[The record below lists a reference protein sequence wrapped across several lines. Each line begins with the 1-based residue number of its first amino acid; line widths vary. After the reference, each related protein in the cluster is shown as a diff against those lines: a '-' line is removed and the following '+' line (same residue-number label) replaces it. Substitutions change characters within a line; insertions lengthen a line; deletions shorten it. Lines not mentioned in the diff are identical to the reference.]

1 MSLTERLLSPIVQVR
16 TEERPTALLMF
27 AYSFLAMTAYNIVQ
41 PLVRSTFISTFGADN
56 VPYVIFTAG
65 LLIGLI
71 MQIYGWLVARLPKR
85 RALPISL
92 AGMAGL
98 LVAFW
103 LLFQTGQSWVP
114 VAFYF
119 LGLILGTLLLS
130 QFWTLANDIY
140 DPRQAKRLFGFIG
153 GGAALG
159 GMAGAGLTVVIAGR
173 GGTDSLPLWS
183 AAALALSVAVVSA
196 VIRTERPGG
205 APSEPSDKEE
215 GGSGMAALRLL
226 GQSAHLRLIAV
237 LISLAAFGGVIIDQ
251 QLSMAAEAFM
261 GRGETDA
268 ITSLLATV
276 RFSLSAASFVIQVW
290 VVRYIYRFLGIGVAL
305 ILLPLGLGLTGVFV
319 LLNATLF
326 APALASVV
334 DRSLRYSVDRTT
346 REIFFLP
353 LPSSTKRQTKEFLD
367 VTVDRFARG
376 TAGLL
381 LLLLI
386 KPWGLALSWAQLSY
400 VVLTLVAIWSAL
412 TVVVRRRYV
421 ATVRKGL
428 EGQHVKPADVRLDV
442 ADLTTVETLLQELAH
457 PDEHRVLYAIDV
469 LDSLDKQNL
478 VTPLLL
484 HHESPAVRTRALTV
498 LRAAPKAV
506 AQRSLPMIQRMIGDD
521 SPEVRTAAI
530 ATLASIRGEDAAELA
545 RPLLMDR
552 SPKIVATAAVALVAS
567 DRPEDVA
574 AGEATLSALATDT
587 RESSSP
593 ARRYLAGALR
603 HVESRRCRRVLIPLL
618 HDPSLE
624 VAEEAMRSVRDLH
637 PLDIL
642 FVPTLISLLGHRR
655 LKGGARDTLVG
666 YGETVLTM
674 LGHFLRDPREDL
686 WVRRHIPATIARIPC
701 QQAMD
706 ILIDALEER
715 DGFLRYKVMSGLEK
729 MRRDHPALTL
739 QRGPIETL
747 ALKEGFTYFRCL
759 MRHHDLFVRAAAST
773 EALLARAL
781 EEKIGRSV
789 DRIYRLLALLYPWRD
804 VADARWAAE
813 HGDARARARA
823 FEYLDNILA
832 GNLRKR
838 LMPALEDLPV
848 QEKVQRGHVILK
860 TRARDVEETLL
871 DLINDEDEVIAAAAT
886 DLVRE
891 RQEWSL
897 VGDVEHVLAHRNVK
911 DQYLFEAASWTL
923 AAYRLPED
931 RRRALWL
938 EPLPAVVLAN
948 RLRDLPMFALVGV
961 DELLRIA
968 RTGRQARYDAGET
981 LFRVG
986 VVPDTVHVLLDGK
999 LAAAGRRT
1007 GTSQIAP
1014 PATLGFEEV
1023 LEGRPLAA
1031 TIRTVETTVTLSL
1044 TSDEFRTMLADNGDL
1059 VQGFF
1064 RTLAERSTARVPPI
1078 VRGTPD
1084 DEISHPAAGQLTPI
1098 QKVLALQRIPVFSKI
1113 SGEEMLHLAS
1123 IARQVPLETGQ
1134 TLSDET
1140 DPPVL
1145 CMVLSGELALYA
1157 SRGDQQPLIARR
1169 GDVLG
1174 IYETLA
1180 GTQGGAVGRDPLR
1193 LVVGREGSALKIEG
1207 EDLFDLLGQRP
1218 DLLQQLFSALF
1229 QGRATGV

>member
-16 TEERPTALLMF
+16 TEERTTALLMF

-41 PLVRSTFISTFGADN
+41 PLVRSTFISTFGAEN
-56 VPYVIFTAG
+56 VPWVIFLAG

-71 MQIYGWLVARLPKR
+71 MQIDGSLVARLPKR

-103 LLFQTGQSWVP
+103 LLLQTGQRWVSVP
-114 VAFYF
+114 FYF

-159 GMAGAGLTVVIAGR
+159 GMAGAGLTVVIAER
-173 GGTDSLPLWS
+173 GGTHSLPLWS

-196 VIRTERPGG
+196 VIWTERPGG
-205 APSEPSDKEE
+205 APSERSGEEE
-215 GGSGMAALRLL
+215 GRGGMAALRLL
-226 GQSAHLRLIAV
+226 WQSAHLRLMAV

-251 QLSMAAEAFM
+251 QLSMAAEAFN

-268 ITSLLATV
+268 ITSFLATV

-290 VVRYIYRFLGIGVAL
+290 VVRYICRFLGIGVAL
-305 ILLPLGLGLTGVFV
+305 ILLPLGLGLTGLFI

-421 ATVRKGL
+421 ATVRTGL
-428 EGQHVKPADVRLDV
+428 ESQHVKPADVRLDV
-442 ADLTTVETLLQELAH
+442 ADLTAVETLLQELAH

-498 LRAAPKAV
+498 LRAAPRAV

-567 DRPEDVA
+567 ERPEDVA

-603 HVESRRCRRVLIPLL
+603 HVDSRRCQHLLIPLL

-624 VAEEAMRSVRDLH
+624 VAEEAMRSVRELH

-674 LGHFLRDPREDL
+674 LGHFLRDPQEDL

-701 QQAMD
+701 QRAMD

-739 QRGPIETL
+739 QRGPIEAL

-759 MRHHDLFVRAAAST
+759 MRHHDLFVRAAVST
-773 EALLARAL
+773 EALLATAL

-789 DRIYRLLALLYPWRD
+789 DRIYRLLALLYPWKD
-804 VADARWAAE
+804 IAAARWAVE
-813 HGDARARARA
+813 HGTPGRA
-823 FEYLDNILA
+823 
-832 GNLRKR
+832 
-838 LMPALEDLPV
+838 PAPSS
-848 QEKVQRGHVILK
+848 IS
-860 TRARDVEETLL
+860 TT
-871 DLINDEDEVIAAAAT
+871 
-886 DLVRE
+886 
-891 RQEWSL
+891 
-897 VGDVEHVLAHRNVK
+897 
-911 DQYLFEAASWTL
+911 SW
-923 AAYRLPED
+923 
-931 RRRALWL
+931 
-938 EPLPAVVLAN
+938 
-948 RLRDLPMFALVGV
+948 
-961 DELLRIA
+961 
-968 RTGRQARYDAGET
+968 
-981 LFRVG
+981 
-986 VVPDTVHVLLDGK
+986 
-999 LAAAGRRT
+999 
-1007 GTSQIAP
+1007 
-1014 PATLGFEEV
+1014 
-1023 LEGRPLAA
+1023 
-1031 TIRTVETTVTLSL
+1031 
-1044 TSDEFRTMLADNGDL
+1044 
-1059 VQGFF
+1059 
-1064 RTLAERSTARVPPI
+1064 
-1078 VRGTPD
+1078 
-1084 DEISHPAAGQLTPI
+1084 PAAC
-1098 QKVLALQRIPVFSKI
+1098 A
-1113 SGEEMLHLAS
+1113 SG
-1123 IARQVPLETGQ
+1123 
-1134 TLSDET
+1134 
-1140 DPPVL
+1140 
-1145 CMVLSGELALYA
+1145 
-1157 SRGDQQPLIARR
+1157 
-1169 GDVLG
+1169 
-1174 IYETLA
+1174 
-1180 GTQGGAVGRDPLR
+1180 
-1193 LVVGREGSALKIEG
+1193 
-1207 EDLFDLLGQRP
+1207 
-1218 DLLQQLFSALF
+1218 
-1229 QGRATGV
+1229 

>member
-16 TEERPTALLMF
+16 TEERTTALLMF

-56 VPYVIFTAG
+56 VPYVIFAAG
-65 LLIGLI
+65 LLIGLL

-103 LLFQTGQSWVP
+103 LLFQTGQPWVS

-130 QFWTLANDIY
+130 QFWTLANNIY

-159 GMAGAGLTVVIAGR
+159 GMAGAGLTVVIAER

-205 APSEPSDKEE
+205 APSEQSGEEE
-215 GGSGMAALRLL
+215 GGGMAALRLL
-226 GQSAHLRLIAV
+226 GQSAHLRLMAV

-251 QLSMAAEAFM
+251 QLSMAAEAFN

-268 ITSLLATV
+268 ITSFLATV

-305 ILLPLGLGLTGVFV
+305 IL
-319 LLNATLF
+319 
-326 APALASVV
+326 
-334 DRSLRYSVDRTT
+334 
-346 REIFFLP
+346 LP

-386 KPWGLALSWAQLSY
+386 KPWGLALSWPQLSY

-428 EGQHVKPADVRLDV
+428 ESQHVKPADVRLDV

-498 LRAAPKAV
+498 LRAAPRPV

-567 DRPEDVA
+567 ERPEDVA

-603 HVESRRCRRVLIPLL
+603 HVDSRRCRRVLIPLL

-715 DGFLRYKVMSGLEK
+715 DGFLRYKVVSGLEK
-729 MRRDHPALTL
+729 MRRDHPALTF
-739 QRGPIETL
+739 QRGPIEAL

-804 VADARWAAE
+804 VADARWAVE

-832 GNLRKR
+832 GSLRKR

-860 TRARDVEETLL
+860 TRPRDVEETLL

-897 VGDVEHVLAHRNVK
+897 VDDVEHMLAHRNVK

-981 LFRVG
+981 LFRAG
-986 VVPDTVHVLLDGK
+986 VVPDTVHVLLDGT
-999 LAAAGRRT
+999 LTAAGRRT
-1007 GTSQIAP
+1007 GTSQITP

-1023 LEGRPLAA
+1023 LEGRPLAT

-1078 VRGTPD
+1078 VRGTPG

-1180 GTQGGAVGRDPLR
+1180 GTQGGAVGRDPLH
-1193 LVVGREGSALKIEG
+1193 LVVEREGSALKIEG

-1229 QGRATGV
+1229 QGRATSV